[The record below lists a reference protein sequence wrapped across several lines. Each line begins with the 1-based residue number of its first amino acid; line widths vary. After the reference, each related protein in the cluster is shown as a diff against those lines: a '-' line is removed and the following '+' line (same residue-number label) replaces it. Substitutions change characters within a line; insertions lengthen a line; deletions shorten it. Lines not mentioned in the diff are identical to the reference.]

1 MIPLFDAHCDTL
13 YECEK
18 RGCSL
23 MDSVLSASPV
33 HADAIAPYFQIY
45 ALFTDKGGY
54 PLYRR
59 LLEIGQREL
68 TDAKHGFCYSVEGAE
83 GLDCDAA
90 KLPAAYAAGVRVINL
105 CWNYDNALCG
115 AAMDSGTGL
124 TEQGRAFL
132 REMERLGIFA
142 DMSHLSDASFWDIA
156 EIAARP
162 IIASHS
168 NSRALCPWKRNLT
181 DEQFAAIMK
190 TGGVVGLNFV
200 PDFLGLSRDVDAVIA
215 HAEHF
220 LALGGEKHLGL
231 GSDFDGCTPPDD
243 LHDLRDVEKLYNA
256 MLRRNWPEQL
266 VNGIFYNNFGRLF
279 DEYTDIRTL
288 QVF

>member
-18 RGCSL
+18 RGCSI
-23 MDSVLSASPV
+23 MDSALSSSPV
-33 HADAIAPYFQIY
+33 HADVIAPYFQIY

-68 TDAKHGFCYSVEGAE
+68 ADAKHGYCFSVEGAE

-90 KLPAAYAAGVRVINL
+90 RLPAAYAAGVRVINL

-115 AAMDSGTGL
+115 AAMDSGSGL

-142 DMSHLSDASFWDIA
+142 DVSHLSDASFWDIA
-156 EIAARP
+156 ERTSRP

-168 NSRALCPWKRNLT
+168 NSRALCPWPRNLT
-181 DEQFAAIMK
+181 DEQFTAIRK

-220 LALGGEKHLGL
+220 LALGGEKHIGI

-256 MLRRNWPEQL
+256 MLRRNWSEQL
-266 VNGIFYNNFGRLF
+266 VNDIFYNNFGRLF